1 MSSPSYLST
10 SLACAAVLIVSIVHA
25 NPTPGTFLIAHR
37 GASAYAPEHSIEA
50 YKLAIE
56 QGADYV
62 EPDLTLTK
70 DGVLVC
76 SHDPFLERVTNVAE
90 LFPASFD
97 RPSPVRLHFT
107 SEASEICSQGPS
119 ATLRTR

>member
-1 MSSPSYLST
+1 MSSPSHLST
-10 SLACAAVLIVSIVHA
+10 SLACAAVLLVSMVQT

-37 GASAYAPEHSIEA
+37 GASAYAPEHSIAA

-90 LFPASFD
+90 LFPD
-97 RPSPVRLHFT
+97 RFT
-107 SEASEICSQGPS
+107 ETKVGEKTTKHWFIED
-119 ATLRTR
+119 

>member
-90 LFPASFD
+90 LF
-97 RPSPVRLHFT
+97 RIVH
-107 SEASEICSQGPS
+107 
-119 ATLRTR
+119 